1 MAWLGCRSVRAQTS
15 GFVFRE
21 LLSVG
26 CVYLLDPAVPAL

>member
-1 MAWLGCRSVRAQTS
+1 MAWLEWRSVRAQTS

-26 CVYLLDPAVPAL
+26 YVYP